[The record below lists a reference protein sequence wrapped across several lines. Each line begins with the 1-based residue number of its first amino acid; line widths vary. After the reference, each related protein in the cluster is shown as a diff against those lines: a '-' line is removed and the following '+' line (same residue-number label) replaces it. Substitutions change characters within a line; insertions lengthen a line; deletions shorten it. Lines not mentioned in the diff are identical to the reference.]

1 MCMYACVC
9 VCFYIMFICTM
20 KGTLKVGG
28 IFHRQSHQQSSPRA
42 RGAALLLC
50 ESARPR
56 IVRFTVKE
64 AEKGLA
70 RPGSTTKGE
79 PFEKSFNVMIIIVA
93 RQKGTA
99 KQGQITG
106 NGTLA
111 YYDGKTGW
119 DESLSR

>member
-1 MCMYACVC
+1 MRVC
-9 VCFYIMFICTM
+9 VFLYHVYMHDERDVESGWNISPTVPP
-20 KGTLKVGG
+20 TV
-28 IFHRQSHQQSSPRA
+28 QPPRA
-42 RGAALLLC
+42 RGAPLLLC

-64 AEKGLA
+64 PEKGLA

-99 KQGQITG
+99 KAIA
-106 NGTLA
+106 N
-111 YYDGKTGW
+111 W
-119 DESLSR
+119 R